1 MLERRETRA
10 KPDGEHRHRRYSGR
24 VVGRVCYN
32 YRPISI
38 LLQFCK
44 WTPLLYKIRVSG
56 SVRRSLACCCTL
68 CQRVYSISKHAKSV
82 RNSRGCSFEPTL
94 IKRLVSSRWKV
105 QRRPF
110 ALLVIYSLRS
120 FLFFGLTVLFILKHG
135 NRATASYIFP
145 VLYYVVYKYFGK
157 YYFVPFCF

>member
-1 MLERRETRA
+1 MFRVRPTAMLERRETRA
-10 KPDGEHRHRRYSGR
+10 KADGGRRHRRYSGR

-110 ALLVIYSLRS
+110 SLFFTSFS
-120 FLFFGLTVLFILKHG
+120 FLWFNSIVYFKTWKSCFGFI
-135 NRATASYIFP
+135 YFP
-145 VLYYVVYKYFGK
+145 CTLL
-157 YYFVPFCF
+157 CCL